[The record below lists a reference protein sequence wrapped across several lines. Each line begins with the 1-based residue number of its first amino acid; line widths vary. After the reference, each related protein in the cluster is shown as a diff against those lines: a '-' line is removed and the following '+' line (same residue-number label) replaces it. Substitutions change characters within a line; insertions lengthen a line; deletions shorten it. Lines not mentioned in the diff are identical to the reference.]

1 MASSNKNFHD
11 LIIVCPENV
20 DKQSFAKYI
29 DDSVQKFG
37 GLVFQD
43 QFNDWKYIIDK
54 NNCITIRCIGGIV
67 SKNMIKNLLKEKKI
81 KEYIKN
87 E

>member
-1 MASSNKNFHD
+1 
-11 LIIVCPENV
+11 
-20 DKQSFAKYI
+20 
-29 DDSVQKFG
+29 DSVQKFG

-43 QFNDWKYIIDK
+43 KSKYIIDK

-67 SKNMIKNLLKEKKI
+67 STNMIKNLLKEKKI